1 MLEAA
6 LEELEE
12 LLHQVDHV
20 KISVRGAYKYE
31 IGAPEAGNL
40 NRMGGMRPLLA
51 SSLAF
56 LDPNHGLGAGSQHR
70 AQRGGPGAPFGFENI
85 RSQEAIRSLALW
97 ALGVAVQNNAPVQ
110 EELHGLQGLTRL
122 AERLRRGG
130 GEAFEGKL
138 LFCLSGLLKNAVA
151 YQLEAEQLGVN
162 DWMMEAEHCN

>member
-1 MLEAA
+1 M
-6 LEELEE
+6 
-12 LLHQVDHV
+12 
-20 KISVRGAYKYE
+20 
-31 IGAPEAGNL
+31 
-40 NRMGGMRPLLA
+40 
-51 SSLAF
+51 
-56 LDPNHGLGAGSQHR
+56 
-70 AQRGGPGAPFGFENI
+70 
-85 RSQEAIRSLALW
+85 
-97 ALGVAVQNNAPVQ
+97 AVQNNAPVQ